1 MKVLSVI
8 KVADNS
14 GARFCQCLKILNK
27 SPNDSAG
34 VGDIVIVS
42 VKKINSNKKMK
53 KGSIQKGVVVRL
65 SKNLKRLDGSYINF
79 SNAAVVLLNRLM
91 LPLGTRVFGPVY
103 KELRDKN
110 FLKIISL
117 SILSI

>member
-1 MKVLSVI
+1 MRVLSVV

-27 SPNDSAG
+27 SPNDS
-34 VGDIVIVS
+34 VNIGDIVIVS
-42 VKKINSNKKMK
+42 VKNVNSNKKMK
-53 KGSIQKGVVVRL
+53 KSSIQKGVVVRM
-65 SKNLKRLDGSYINF
+65 SKNFRRLDGSYIRF
-79 SNAAVVLLNRLM
+79 SKTTIVLLNKLM

-117 SILSI
+117 ATLSI